1 MTDIN
6 YKTSK
11 PVKSSASST
20 QNETKP
26 YRKGLWY
33 IDICKENHFTVSIS
47 GFQRPDIMHKT
58 YGEFLPVKSITYT
71 PVTIETLNLSLGVI
85 SDLPIPYKRKVGKI
99 ELDILDTDD
108 HWYENLFYEW
118 YAATVPDNSGYV
130 GYFEDFVREFRYVE
144 YGRDGKAIKT
154 YFLEVIP
161 NNDYRVTRSYENND
175 FKVIHISLLVVG
187 VISGVYSL
195 QRLISNEKDTTEDTS
210 NVSVAQQEA
219 GSLGSLDVV
228 EMPAFDNTVSSKVAN
243 QALDTLASGV
253 VSGESI
259 DYDQL
264 LREAEQALFEE

>member
-11 PVKSSASST
+11 TVKSSVSNT
-20 QNETKP
+20 KNETKP

-47 GFQRPDIMHKT
+47 GFQRPEIAHKT

-71 PVTIETLNLSLGVI
+71 PVTIETLNLSIGVI

-99 ELDILDTDD
+99 ELDVLDTED

-118 YAATVPDNSGYV
+118 YATTVPDNSGYV
-130 GYFEDFVREFRYVE
+130 GYFEDFVKEFRYTE

-161 NNDYRVTRSYENND
+161 NSEYRVTRSYENKD
-175 FKVIHISLLVVG
+175 FKVVRISLLVVG
-187 VISGVYSL
+187 VISDVYSI
-195 QRLISNEKDTTEDTS
+195 QRLVSNEKDTTEDNS
-210 NVSVAQQEA
+210 NESVVQSEA
-219 GSLGSLDVV
+219 GSLGSLDVA
-228 EMPAFDNTVSSKVAN
+228 EMSAFNNTVSSDE
-243 QALDTLASGV
+243 ALESLRKL
-253 VSGESI
+253 ESI
-259 DYDQL
+259 EYNRNFYNPA
-264 LREAEQALFEE
+264 REID